1 MSWVPL
7 DLRRGPT
14 FAQECDEVIRTY
26 GQAFLDGAQD
36 VLDYLKTAIESRIAT
51 LEEFCRNNDTD
62 PRHVVFDKQ
71 LRKLRRVLHNDPAMF
86 AAQAGG
92 AGVKQGGLR
101 QPGEDVPPPPP
112 PPEDDDETDSDDGVE
127 NVVGDDEADGLF
139 RRASKMNLEE
149 IPDAAKAKA
158 RGSVTMGASS
168 MMASPRRKQSTIY
181 SWERSGSMQAAA
193 AKEEEILNIGGGAS
207 DESPFPPGF
216 TFKVVLSNK
225 EFHHLMARRRVQLA
239 EKRHKHISKRVQ
251 QSNKDGKDKLGMAE
265 LQQGLLGV
273 SSTLGNESLRFFAE
287 AWNGVLDDMRQS
299 DMVNN
304 HELQVLVFNKWEGDS
319 FSRCTYLPVFITA
332 GKLNEAIHQAT
343 VIASE
348 GESTSLNK
356 QLGLEAKLHAA
367 LGKDFAMREVIHSL
381 ALHCSLYI
389 VQQGCC
395 CAAIRACIGAQP
407 LPM

>member
-1 MSWVPL
+1 MRSSGGRRVGSPIRGNGPPGSPGTRMSWVPL

-92 AGVKQGGLR
+92 AGAKQGGLR

-112 PPEDDDETDSDDGVE
+112 PPEEDDETDSDDGVE

-168 MMASPRRKQSTIY
+168 MMASPRQRKQSTIY

-251 QSNKDGKDKLGMAE
+251 QSNKDGKGTVDLKVRPEDRRGMGVRWGGGGGKVE
-265 LQQGLLGV
+265 GEGRGFPGGRGLLFCTVPLQCTGALAV
-273 SSTLGNESLRFFAE
+273 PWRCLGGALVVPWRCLGGALAVPWRRHGPRACGFHDLPDHVYDDVLLVDG
-287 AWNGVLDDMRQS
+287 GVLSFFLLRS
-299 DMVNN
+299 AI
-304 HELQVLVFNKWEGDS
+304 GD
-319 FSRCTYLPVFITA
+319 LP
-332 GKLNEAIHQAT
+332 
-343 VIASE
+343 
-348 GESTSLNK
+348 
-356 QLGLEAKLHAA
+356 
-367 LGKDFAMREVIHSL
+367 
-381 ALHCSLYI
+381 
-389 VQQGCC
+389 
-395 CAAIRACIGAQP
+395 
-407 LPM
+407 